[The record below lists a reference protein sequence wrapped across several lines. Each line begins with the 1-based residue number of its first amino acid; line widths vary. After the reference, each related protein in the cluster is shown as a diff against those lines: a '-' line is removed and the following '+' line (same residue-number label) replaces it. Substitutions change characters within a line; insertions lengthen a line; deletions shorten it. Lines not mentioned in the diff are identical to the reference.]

1 MIRIAI
7 SIALMAAAP
16 ATAQTLTCATSFQ
29 GYRVRQGPDGYRSTE
44 WGRDGMRF
52 GRSDRL
58 ELRRPVMARW
68 ANYVCGADDS
78 NVIPLRAHE
87 RA

>member
-7 SIALMAAAP
+7 TQAA
-16 ATAQTLTCATSFQ
+16 
-29 GYRVRQGPDGYRSTE
+29 YD
-44 WGRDGMRF
+44 
-52 GRSDRL
+52 RSDRL

-68 ANYVCGADDS
+68 ANYVCGADDA